1 MKIVVSNNYDGP
13 IYEQIK
19 SQILQAI
26 LSRELMPGDILP
38 SLRSLARDLKVGV
51 LTINRAYTEL
61 ESEGY
66 IENIQGKGCFVAQ
79 SSEELIRNH
88 LIGEARAMFADAIRE
103 ARKATDDDFRELKER
118 TAEMWAE
125 IHDKIKAQRQT
136 QETE

>member
-26 LSRELMPGDILP
+26 PSRELMPGDILP

-103 ARKATDDDFRELKER
+103 ARKAGAGDAQITDLFRQCMEE
-118 TAEMWAE
+118 
-125 IHDKIKAQRQT
+125 KING
-136 QETE
+136 

>member
-1 MKIVVSNNYDGP
+1 MKEGPRCEIVVSNNYDGP

-66 IENIQGKGCFVAQ
+66 IENIQGKGCFVAPEQ
-79 SSEELIRNH
+79 
-88 LIGEARAMFADAIRE
+88 
-103 ARKATDDDFRELKER
+103 
-118 TAEMWAE
+118 
-125 IHDKIKAQRQT
+125 
-136 QETE
+136 

>member
-79 SSEELIRNH
+79 SSEELIRTH

-103 ARKATDDDFRELKER
+103 ARKAGAGDAQITDLFRQCMEE
-118 TAEMWAE
+118 
-125 IHDKIKAQRQT
+125 KING
-136 QETE
+136 